1 MSDTKAIS
9 PAVKGLFDKVRKQAD
24 EYTKAF
30 DDLQSEMEEIQRER
44 NSLDKTKQALINDVN
59 SSITAMNDK
68 LGEALD
74 VLENKTAITL
84 KNFKDHDKIV
94 SLRESLSDLN
104 NVLSSQ
110 KSEMQTLITNFKT
123 KSGLELESTFINIK
137 ANVDKKIASELKKIE
152 LQLARKMS
160 ILDNKL
166 SNAEEQVKNIL
177 NQKSSET
184 HRLLSDMKEIN
195 NKFETFQQSNDELV
209 RVMFERLELYKE
221 EIDDTTGRLKMN
233 VSQLEDKFSDMIY
246 GSAALTEGGE
256 KLGNEYGGLSMINNK
271 LPFIEENLRAVKMQM
286 TVYQRLLWTTI
297 LLSTIAIVGLVF
309 LFVIM

>member
-195 NKFETFQQSNDELV
+195 NKFETFQQSNDEL
-209 RVMFERLELYKE
+209 
-221 EIDDTTGRLKMN
+221 EIGRAH
-233 VSQLEDKFSDMIY
+233 V
-246 GSAALTEGGE
+246 
-256 KLGNEYGGLSMINNK
+256 
-271 LPFIEENLRAVKMQM
+271 
-286 TVYQRLLWTTI
+286 
-297 LLSTIAIVGLVF
+297 
-309 LFVIM
+309 